1 MNNFPKYSSID
12 NLTSKSDILNY
23 ECVVT
28 EKIHGT
34 NARFGISS
42 EDGILVGSRNNIVH
56 KGSELL
62 NNQHDGHY
70 GFVGWVL
77 NQHELLSQ
85 IATVY
90 PDHIF
95 YGEWC
100 GSNIQKGIKYCN
112 EKELYIFDIK
122 DENGV
127 YLDWDNVIHACT
139 ILGLNHVPEIVRGII
154 PVEELT
160 RMLDQVSVV
169 GKRNGFTDPDNTQ
182 EGFVI
187 KTLKT
192 QYDNRGNRMI
202 AKYKSEKWAEKAKAP
217 KPKLLDPEKLK
228 LHEEARIFAES
239 VTTLGKITTII
250 DHIVRDSGNEE
261 LSMKRTP
268 EFLKEFV
275 NDVMKDNEEVY
286 NLLDKQQKNIYN
298 KTVSSIAAR
307 KWKEYILRL

>member
-1 MNNFPKYSSID
+1 VSYLLGK
-12 NLTSKSDILNY
+12 DI
-23 ECVVT
+23 
-28 EKIHGT
+28 
-34 NARFGISS
+34 A
-42 EDGILVGSRNNIVH
+42 
-56 KGSELL
+56 
-62 NNQHDGHY
+62 
-70 GFVGWVL
+70 
-77 NQHELLSQ
+77 
-85 IATVY
+85 
-90 PDHIF
+90 
-95 YGEWC
+95 
-100 GSNIQKGIKYCN
+100 
-112 EKELYIFDIK
+112 IFDIR
-122 DENGV
+122 DPDDN
-127 YLDWDNVIHACT
+127 YMDWDDVVSICDEV
-139 ILGLNHVPEIVRGII
+139 GLETVPEIMRGIVTLEDLNKI
-154 PVEELT
+154 I
-160 RMLDQVSVV
+160 DQVTPT
-169 GKRNGFTDPDNTQ
+169 GAKNGFDDPDNIQ